1 MATSGSIDFSLTAR
15 QVITGA
21 LQRINMLAEHETPSP
36 SQASRAMR
44 ELNMM
49 LKGWQ
54 KHENL
59 WRLTEGS
66 VALAANTAAYVLSPV
81 PHRVISARYR
91 SAGGIDLPMRE
102 MVRNEYYDLPLK
114 SSTGIPTQYYIDYQR
129 SAVTM
134 YAWQLLTSVSTE
146 TVQYTFQRKFED
158 VDALDNDI
166 DVKSEHLE
174 VVDFNLA
181 ARLADCYGRTGAHID
196 RIIARAQM
204 LLNEAL
210 DDDREDFIQFIPDR
224 R

>member
-1 MATSGSIDFSLTAR
+1 MTAR
-15 QVITGA
+15 QVITSA
-21 LQRINMLAEHETPSP
+21 LQRINMLAEHETPSG
-36 SQASRAMR
+36 QKAARAMR

-59 WRLTEGS
+59 WRLSEG
-66 VALAANTAAYVLSPV
+66 VVTLTASTASYALSPV
-81 PHRVISARYR
+81 PHRVVSARYR

-114 SSTGIPTQYYIDYQR
+114 TSTGIPTQYYIDYQR

-134 YAWQLLTSVSTE
+134 YVWQLLTSVSTE
-146 TVQYTFQRKFED
+146 TVQYTYQRKFED

-166 DVKSEHLE
+166 DVKPEHLE

-181 ARLADCYGRTGAHID
+181 ARLADGYGRTGAHID

-204 LLNEAL
+204 LLDEAL
-210 DDDREDFIQFIPDR
+210 DDDREDFIQFIPDYR
-224 R
+224 